1 MSPMKVKRKMA
12 IVASTAPGNVWTS
25 DEFAI
30 LVRDT
35 VAKLLDVHPDD
46 LPTADEAEITNTMM
60 QVCSE
65 INCQVVPAGNA

>member
-1 MSPMKVKRKMA
+1 MKVKRKMA
-12 IVASTAPGNVWTS
+12 IVASTTPGNVWTS

-35 VAKLLDVHPDD
+35 VAKLLDVRPDD
-46 LPTADEAEITNTMM
+46 LPTADEAEITNTIM

-65 INCQVVPAGNA
+65 INCQVAPAGNA